1 MLISRYSRLQ
11 NLLHDHIVLWFDGFS
26 EVIKS
31 ADKGEMSVSCIQ
43 WGSASGDCSMLQ
55 YSSTLVA
62 ICSKF
67 TGLGAL
73 FMLDCFKS

>member
-1 MLISRYSRLQ
+1 MLTGEKCQLAVYSGV
-11 NLLHDHIVLWFDGFS
+11 LHLVTVVL
-26 EVIKS
+26 
-31 ADKGEMSVSCIQ
+31 
-43 WGSASGDCSMLQ
+43 LQ